1 MKKKILP
8 IIAALALIVV
18 VALFMVLGNVIEKYT
33 PTKETQDLSIHYNV
47 TSDSEAAII
56 YNNELVEAKAKVIN
70 NVVYLSLD
78 TVKTYINDRF
88 YWDANENLLRYATA
102 NDLVSVPAES
112 TSYTITK
119 DTHSSDHIIVKAD
132 AQTAYIAIDFIKE
145 YSDFTYEVFD
155 GPNRVVITTAWG
167 DYTVATAKKDTEI
180 RVLGGI
186 KSPILTEVTK
196 GTELTVLAPDETW
209 TEVITAD
216 GIIGYIKSKNLGDT
230 STKTLTSDFIAEE
243 FAHIAKDFEINMA
256 WHQVTSRSANSNLS
270 SILQSTK
277 GINVISPT
285 WFYLK
290 DTSGNI
296 GSLASSDYVDYCH
309 QHGVEVWGLV
319 SNFGAKDQGLE
330 NPDLTEILT
339 YSSRRDSLVNNLIS
353 SAIQYNLDG
362 INVDFESV
370 DPAVGDAYVQFI
382 RELSLKCANNGL
394 VLSVDNY
401 VPTAYT
407 AFYDRKEQALFADYV
422 VVMAYDEYYGG
433 SEEAGP
439 TASIGFVTEGIEN
452 TLKEVPAE
460 QVILGMPFYS
470 RVWKKTP
477 TTDSETTSTEESA
490 DSYVLY
496 DLSSYAAG
504 MGEQKRLAN
513 ANGVEP
519 IWLEEYG
526 LHFVEY
532 ENGGSIYQ
540 IWMEDVTSLEQK
552 LKVMDAYGLAGGAF
566 WKLGLEQ
573 SAVWD
578 TIIKYI
584 N

>member
-407 AFYDRKEQALFADYV
+407 AFYDREEQALFADYV

>member
-18 VALFMVLGNVIEKYT
+18 VALFMVLGSIIEKYT

-47 TSDSEAAII
+47 TSANEAAII
-56 YNNELVEAKAKVIN
+56 YNNELLEAKAKVIN
-70 NVVYLSLD
+70 NVVYLGID
-78 TVKTYINDRF
+78 TVKSHLNDRF

-102 NDLVSVPAES
+102 TDLVSVPAES
-112 TSYTITK
+112 TTYTITK
-119 DTHSSDHIIVKAD
+119 NSHSSNHIVVKAD
-132 AQTAYIAIDFIKE
+132 ADTAYVAIDFLGK
-145 YSDFTYEVFD
+145 YCDFSYNYFEN
-155 GPNRVVITTAWG
+155 PNRIVLTTAWG
-167 DYTVATAKKDTEI
+167 DYTIASAKKDSEI

-196 GTELTVLAPDETW
+196 GSVLTVLAPDETW
-209 TEVITAD
+209 TKVITD
-216 GIIGYIKSKNLGDT
+216 NGIIGYIKSKNLSAT
-230 STKTLTSDFIAEE
+230 SIQTRTSDFVEEE
-243 FAHIAKDFEINMA
+243 FAHIKKDFEINMA
-256 WHQVTSRSANSNLS
+256 WHQVTSRAANSNLS
-270 SILQSTK
+270 SVLQNTK
-277 GINVISPT
+277 GINVLSPT

-290 DTSGNI
+290 DTKGNI

-309 QHGVEVWGLV
+309 QHGIEVWGLV

-339 YSSRRDSLVNNLIS
+339 YSSRRDNLVNNLIS
-353 SAIQYNLDG
+353 AAIQYNLDG

-370 DPAVGDAYVQFI
+370 SPSVGDAYIQFI

-407 AFYDRKEQALFADYV
+407 AFYNRAEQALFADYV
-422 VVMAYDEYYGG
+422 VIMGYDEYTSN
-433 SEEAGP
+433 SEEPGP
-439 TASIGFVTEGIEN
+439 TASIGFVKDGVVN
-452 TLKEVPAE
+452 TIKEVPAN
-460 QVILGMPFYS
+460 QIILGMPFYA

-477 TTDSETTSTEESA
+477 AAGSDTSTEGSA
-490 DSYVLY
+490 DSYIIY
-496 DLSSYAAG
+496 DISCYSAS

-513 ANGVEP
+513 ANGATP
-519 IWLEEYG
+519 IWLDDYG

-532 ENGGSIYQ
+532 ENSGSIYQ

-552 LKVMDAYGLAGGAF
+552 LKVMDSYGLAGGAF